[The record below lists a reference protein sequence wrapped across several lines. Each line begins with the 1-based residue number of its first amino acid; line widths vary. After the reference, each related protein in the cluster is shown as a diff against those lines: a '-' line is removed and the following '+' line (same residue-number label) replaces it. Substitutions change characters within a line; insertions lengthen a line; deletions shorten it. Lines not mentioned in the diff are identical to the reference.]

1 VAPAPPGSLAGL
13 PSGGVA
19 AGLGGP
25 ARPAADDSSFSRLFC
40 TLRAM
45 QAAKRK
51 SWFGELWRPLAALLL
66 WAVGI
71 VAAHAAPPLL
81 PSLVE
86 TRIGG
91 LTAFPVDCIP
101 AAPLFS
107 SDLTRACGPPLY
119 DSASG
124 CSVAAN
130 SGGRI
135 AGLSD
140 RQLLQEIAGRAEAQG
155 IRQGWGAAGT
165 GPVQGT
171 LKHSYAERL
180 LETYQRISGQRG
192 NLVSEQSF
200 LGGVPVPRGTAGSAR
215 PDVFDTAGGLIYDY
229 KFVRVPGQGIPAAQQ
244 ARNAANVPGVTG
256 QIEINP

>member
-1 VAPAPPGSLAGL
+1 MAPAPPGSLAGL

-119 DSASG
+119 DLASD

-130 SGGRI
+130 RGGTALDQ
-135 AGLSD
+135 AGLNRLNKFSPAND
-140 RQLLQEIAGRAEAQG
+140 G
-155 IRQGWGAAGT
+155 IPNLDPTYARPSGYRAGT
-165 GPVQGT
+165 RDAAWGNAKTTDGSVIDPLGSRIDPSKPWDMGHRPGFKFEDIQRRA
-171 LKHSYAERL
+171 AEEGWLR
-180 LETYQRISGQRG
+180 ET
-192 NLVSEQSF
+192 F
-200 LGGVPVPRGTAGSAR
+200 LNYHNNPLHYR
-215 PDVFDTAGGLIYDY
+215 PELPSTNRSHVA
-229 KFVRVPGQGIPAAQQ
+229 
-244 ARNAANVPGVTG
+244 
-256 QIEINP
+256 E